1 LAQKQDVWESFI
13 RPFLTTALGSLVA
26 ALIVYRLTKPKET
39 PETVSAKRTLYQL

>member
-1 LAQKQDVWESFI
+1 MQDNFWNAFL

-39 PETVSAKRTLYQL
+39 PETVSAKRTLYKL